1 MRKVVKLKPQHAQ
14 NKNIETMKQSLPSP
28 TWNQTKIK
36 GTQSAHKIKQK
47 IKKHEMQPK
56 KTMKT

>member
-1 MRKVVKLKPQHAQ
+1 
-14 NKNIETMKQSLPSP
+14 MKQSLPSF

-36 GTQSAHKIKQK
+36 GTQSTHKIKQK
-47 IKKHEMQPK
+47 IKSMNCNK

>member
-1 MRKVVKLKPQHAQ
+1 MQKVVKLKPQDAQ

-28 TWNQTKIK
+28 TWNQTKIR

-47 IKKHEMQPK
+47 IKNMKCNK
-56 KTMKT
+56 KQ